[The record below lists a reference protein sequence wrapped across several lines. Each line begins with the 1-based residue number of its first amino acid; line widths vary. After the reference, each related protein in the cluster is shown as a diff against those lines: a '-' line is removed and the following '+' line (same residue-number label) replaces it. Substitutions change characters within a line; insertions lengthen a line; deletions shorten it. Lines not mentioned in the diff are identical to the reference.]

1 MKNINIVLVLLAA
14 LFVAGC
20 AGPEVRFAKI
30 SREVSAAGREH
41 NMDALHRLSSSI
53 KTEDLSPERM
63 GGYSDNAIN
72 SMYDALLTISLY
84 LPDEETYA
92 LRLESAF
99 NEKVRR
105 RKYTGDEV
113 ERIFNVFTM
122 SGLFNKAVSVRQRF
136 PEKSLPEVPE
146 IATTDVSTAGWW
158 IYEVSTDGKKAAL
171 RSLPKSGQR
180 MIMVMRPGCSFAE
193 MAADTIFT
201 DPELGPVFR
210 ANGFMLSRK
219 FEPVDVE
226 SIKKRFNFNAVYIAR
241 KSGDFPGISLLRIS
255 PTFYFVKD
263 GQILDKFSGW
273 SDEDGGEYAKDKI
286 RKGLAAI
293 GIKTKTGA
301 RSD

>member
-1 MKNINIVLVLLAA
+1 VT
-14 LFVAGC
+14 GC
-20 AGPEVRFAKI
+20 AGPEARLAKI

-41 NMDALHRLSSSI
+41 NLDTLNKLSSSI
-53 KTEDLSPERM
+53 KAEDLSPERM

-84 LPDEETYA
+84 LPDEEAYA

-105 RKYTGDEV
+105 GKYAGDEV
-113 ERIFNVFTM
+113 ERMFNVFTM
-122 SGLFNKAVSVRQRF
+122 SGLFSKAVSVRQGF
-136 PEKSLPEVPE
+136 PDKFLPEVPE
-146 IATTDVSTAGWW
+146 IAAADISAAGWW

-171 RSLPKSGQR
+171 RPLPKSGQR

-193 MAADTIFT
+193 IAADAIFA

-210 ANGFMLSRK
+210 ANGFMLTRK
-219 FEPVDVE
+219 FGPVDVG

-273 SDEDGGEYAKDKI
+273 SDEDGGTYAKDKI

-293 GIKTKTGA
+293 GIETKTGI
-301 RSD
+301 RPD